1 MLTNE
6 KVFDIIVERFE
17 EGTKETELKRVTQKV
32 FKKNK
37 KTFKKGI
44 DKPEKVW

>member
-1 MLTNE
+1 MTNGIS
-6 KVFDIIVERFE
+6 FDIIVERFE
-17 EGTKETELKRVTQKV
+17 GAVMNRAKSESYSKKFFE
-32 FKKNK
+32 KNK